1 MIDVESQIFTILYN
15 AIKAAFPTCDVK
27 SELDLEP
34 ARSPAV
40 MIEEINNASNSQ
52 TASTSTTENHAV
64 IDYEINIFSSKA
76 SGRKSEAKAILAVI
90 DNVLVPMN
98 FQRLMTNPVSLSDS
112 TRYRLVTRY
121 TAVVGKNEVI
131 YRR

>member
-1 MIDVESQIFTILYN
+1 MIDIESQIFTMLYD
-15 AIKAAFPTCDVK
+15 AIKSVYPNCDVK

-34 ARSPAV
+34 AKSPAV
-40 MIEEINNASNSQ
+40 MIEEVNNSSNAQ
-52 TASTSTTENHAV
+52 TATTTSTENHAIV
-64 IDYEINIFSSKA
+64 DYEINIFSSKA
-76 SGRKSEAKAILAVI
+76 SGRKSEAKAILSLI
-90 DNVLVPMN
+90 DSVMTEWN

-121 TAVVGKNEVI
+121 TAVVGKDETI

>member
-1 MIDVESQIFTILYN
+1 MIDIESQIFTKLYD
-15 AIKAAFPTCDVK
+15 AIKAVYPNCDVK

-34 ARSPAV
+34 SKSPAV
-40 MIEEINNASNSQ
+40 MIEEINNASNTQ
-52 TASTSTTENHAV
+52 TMTTTENHAV

-76 SGRKSEAKAILAVI
+76 SGRKSEARAILSLI
-90 DNVLVPMN
+90 DSVMTKWN

-112 TRYRLVTRY
+112 TRYRLVARY
-121 TAVVGKNEVI
+121 TAVVGTNEVI

>member
-1 MIDVESQIFTILYN
+1 MIDIESQIFTMLYD
-15 AIKAAFPTCDVK
+15 AIKAVYPNCDVK

-34 ARSPAV
+34 SKSPAV
-40 MIEEINNASNSQ
+40 MIEEINNASNTQ
-52 TASTSTTENHAV
+52 TMTTTENHAV

-76 SGRKSEAKAILAVI
+76 SGRKSEAKAILSLI
-90 DNVLVPMN
+90 DGIMTEWN

-112 TRYRLVTRY
+112 TRYRLVARY
-121 TAVVGKNEVI
+121 TAVVGTNEVI